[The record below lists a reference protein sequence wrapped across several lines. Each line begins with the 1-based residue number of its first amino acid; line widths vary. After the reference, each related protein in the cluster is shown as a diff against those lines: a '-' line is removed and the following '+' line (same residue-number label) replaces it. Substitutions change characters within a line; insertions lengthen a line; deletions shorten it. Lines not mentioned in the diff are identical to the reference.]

1 MSGPDKWGPHGWKF
15 IHYIT
20 MGYPDRPTSEH
31 KNRYKKF
38 FFNLTGVIP
47 CVLCRNNYIK
57 HLKEY
62 PMNDKVLKNKKN
74 LMAWGVLMHNLV
86 NKSNNKPEVPIEKG
100 IQMIYQNDDTCSVE
114 KFGVIE
120 SKRRTNLKKVVYIS
134 PVILFGIILIYQL
147 IKVYC
152 KMKK

>member
-20 MGYPDRPTSEH
+20 LGYPDRPTSDH

-38 FFNLTGVIP
+38 FLTLTGVIP

-62 PMNDKVLKNKKN
+62 PISDKVLKNKKN
-74 LMAWGVLMHNLV
+74 LMGWGVLMHNLV
-86 NKSNNKPEVPIEKG
+86 NKSNNKKVVPIDKG
-100 IQMIYQNDDTCSVE
+100 IQMIYQSDDTCVKE
-114 KFGVIE
+114 NFGLIE
-120 SKRRTNLKKVVYIS
+120 SEKTTNLKKIVCIS

-152 KMKK
+152 KNKK